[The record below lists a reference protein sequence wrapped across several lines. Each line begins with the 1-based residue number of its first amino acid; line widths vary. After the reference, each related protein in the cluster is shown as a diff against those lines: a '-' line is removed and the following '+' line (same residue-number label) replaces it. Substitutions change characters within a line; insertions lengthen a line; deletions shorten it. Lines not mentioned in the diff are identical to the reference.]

1 MNGSADLTAIDRRMV
16 QVAPVDY
23 QRSDLAELFADIPVA
38 NIGDAMDRMGMCDA
52 GVRAMWAGAKCVGTA
67 FPITVRA
74 GDNAGLHVALEHI
87 QAGDVLVVNGGG
99 DLSRA
104 LLGDLL
110 ATKLRRIGVTG
121 VIIDGCIRDR
131 STLEEM
137 QYPVWARGSNPSGPY
152 KNGPAIIGSA
162 AAIGG
167 VVVHPGDII
176 AADDDGVAC
185 IPADRAR
192 EILSSAHAIVANEAE
207 MARQAAGWLARSS
220 FNSNQSLTSITQRLG
235 K

>member
-1 MNGSADLTAIDRRMV
+1 VIAIDRSMIE
-16 QVAPVDY
+16 VASDDY
-23 QRSDLAELFADIPVA
+23 ERSDMAELFADIPVA

-52 GVRAMWAGAKCVGTA
+52 GVRAMWAGAKCVGPA
-67 FPITVRA
+67 YPITVRA

-87 QAGDVLVVNGGG
+87 REGDVLVVNGGG

-110 ATKLRRIGVTG
+110 AAKLRRIGVVG
-121 VIIDGCIRDR
+121 VVIDGCIRDR
-131 STLEEM
+131 ATLEEM

-152 KNGPAIIGSA
+152 KNGPARLGRA

-167 VVVHPGDII
+167 IVVHPGDII

-185 IPADRAR
+185 IPVDRAQQ
-192 EILSSAHAIVANEAE
+192 ILSLAHAVVANEAE
-207 MARQAAGWLARSS
+207 MAKQISG
-220 FNSNQSLTSITQRLG
+220 
-235 K
+235 